1 MKETG
6 TLEEVMEKVYDLYMK
21 NTVTDFS
28 LKRFLKKMGIFRE
41 AEILKLVETLKRGK
55 EENDKL

>member
-28 LKRFLKKMGIFRE
+28 LKRFLKKMEVFRE
-41 AEILKLVETLKRGK
+41 AEILKLVEILKKEK